1 MEYAKETRIVIL
13 KKPGKS
19 VAKRKIYK
27 NYMLPI
33 VNIQNLYKLRL

>member
-1 MEYAKETRIVIL
+1 MEYAKETRTVIL

-27 NYMLPI
+27 LHVTYCEYSKPL
-33 VNIQNLYKLRL
+33 